1 MLGTNSRKWEFKT
14 AEQNFLFYQDNYSM
28 QKIEVFFF
36 FFTDIAFLDI
46 YSIRKVHSRRR
57 NIFTQVT

>member
-1 MLGTNSRKWEFKT
+1 M
-14 AEQNFLFYQDNYSM
+14 FLFDQDNYSM
-28 QKIEVFFF
+28 QKIVFFFCF

-46 YSIRKVHSRRR
+46 YSIRKVHSRRC